1 MNKSLPP
8 YLLLFMAAGTL
19 TGTLLA
25 LQSYYWGAF
34 FSFFLL
40 SMLFLRKSS
49 LYVWLAS
56 FFVFLSALLISDF
69 HESTRHSIL
78 SSKKSIPMLTIDSI
92 PEIDG
97 SSLRGFGKLDG
108 ERIVFR
114 YRIPSVE
121 ELEPA
126 KALIPGHICR
136 VKGELTEPF
145 RNSNPNMFNY
155 KRYLYERDI
164 HWILKVDAFEGCRE
178 SRDEWKYTLIRWR
191 SAGLNYI
198 ETEFPP
204 ETVGMTQALVFGE
217 TGRISEKMM
226 NAYRS
231 LGIVH
236 LLAISGLHVGLISGM
251 VYVILLRTG
260 VTREA
265 SLWILIMFLIFY
277 MVITGGAPPVVRAS
291 AMLIIL
297 IIFRK
302 LPFTISTL
310 DSLSIVFMSVLFWN
324 PYSIFDIGFQLSF
337 TVSYC
342 LVLSYSVI
350 LSDASSYLTQL
361 FKVTAVAQL
370 SSLPIMIIHF
380 YEFSIIGFLT
390 NLLFV
395 PVFSLIVLPMAL
407 ITFLKELI
415 VPAGMEWM
423 NGVYSLIVSGIEALT
438 SLFAAFPLTT
448 LVLGKPHYSIVIC
461 YIFLVLAVFKG
472 MEKGAWRLR
481 SFILCSFVLL
491 HAVWVQ
497 FNPFGEVTF
506 IDVGQGDSTLID
518 LPYNL
523 GTYLID
529 TGGMVEF
536 PMEDWERKAKPFS
549 IDEDVILPFLKSKG
563 ITTIDKLLLTHGDLD
578 HVGGAAGLVDKMKI
592 KEIFITPGSG
602 DKKEMKEIIALAEKK
617 EVSVKQVHA
626 PYAWKAKDVIFHI
639 LMPLDKEYEGNNDS
653 LVVYSEMG
661 GMKWLFTGD
670 LEEEGEKEFAATYE
684 LRADVLKVG
693 HHGSATSTSGIFLEE
708 VKPSLGVISA
718 GRDNRFGHPHP
729 EVVKRLKEK
738 GIMIHTTADHG
749 ALTYRFLGKRG
760 TFSAQHP

>member
-8 YLLLFMAAGTL
+8 YLLFLMAAGTIS
-19 TGTLLA
+19 GTLLA

-34 FSFFLL
+34 FSFLFL
-40 SMLFLRKSS
+40 SMLSLRKSTF
-49 LYVWLAS
+49 YVWLAS
-56 FFVFLSALLISDF
+56 FLVCLSALFMSDF
-69 HESTRHSIL
+69 HESNQHSKL
-78 SSKKSIPMLTIDSI
+78 SSKTFTPILAIDFI

-97 SSLRGFGKLDG
+97 SSLRGFGKLEG
-108 ERIVFR
+108 ERVIFR
-114 YRIPSVE
+114 YRIPSEDLVE
-121 ELEPA
+121 QS
-126 KALIPGHICR
+126 KALKPGHICR
-136 VKGELTEPF
+136 VKGELIEPPP
-145 RNSNPNMFNY
+145 NSNPNMFNY
-155 KRYLYERDI
+155 KRYLYERDT
-164 HWILKVDAFEGCRE
+164 HWILELDAIEGCSE

-191 SAGLNYI
+191 AAGLNYI
-198 ETEFPP
+198 EARFPP

-217 TGRISEKMM
+217 TGRISEEMM

-251 VYVILLRTG
+251 FYFILLRAG
-260 VTREA
+260 VTREL
-265 SLWILIMFLIFY
+265 SLWMLIVFLIFY
-277 MVITGGAPPVVRAS
+277 MVMTGGAPPVVRAS

-297 IIFRK
+297 ILFRK
-302 LPFTISTL
+302 SPFTITTL
-310 DSLSIVFMSVLFWN
+310 DSLSIVFISLLFWN

-342 LVLSYSVI
+342 LVLSSSAI
-350 LSDASSYLTQL
+350 LSHASSNLIQL

-370 SSLPIMIIHF
+370 SSLPIMVFHF
-380 YEFSIIGFLT
+380 YEFSVIGFVT

-395 PVFSLIVLPMAL
+395 PLFSLIVLPMAL

-415 VPAGMEWM
+415 FPSGMESM
-423 NGVYSLIVSGIEALT
+423 NGVYGFVISGIEALS
-438 SLFAAFPLTT
+438 SLLAAFPFTT
-448 LVLGKPHYSIVIC
+448 LVLGKPHDSIIIC
-461 YIFLVLAVFKG
+461 YIFLVLSVFKG

-481 SFILCSFVLL
+481 SFILCGFVLL
-491 HAVWVQ
+491 HAAWVQ
-497 FNPFGEVTF
+497 FNPFGEVIF

-529 TGGMVEF
+529 TGGAVQF
-536 PMEDWERKAKPFS
+536 PKEEWERKAKPFS

-578 HVGGAAGLVDKMKI
+578 HVGGAAGLMDKIKI
-592 KEIFITPGSG
+592 KEILITPGSG
-602 DKKEMKEIIALAEKK
+602 DKNEMKEILSLAEKK
-617 EVSVKQVHA
+617 GVPVKQVRA
-626 PYAWKAKDVIFHI
+626 PYTWKSKDYIFHI
-639 LMPLDKEYEGNNDS
+639 LMPMDDIYEGNNDS

-661 GMKWLFTGD
+661 GLKWLFTGD
-670 LEEEGEKEFAATYE
+670 LEEEGEKELVDTYE
-684 LRADVLKVG
+684 VRADVLKIG
-693 HHGSATSTSGIFLEE
+693 HHGSGTSSSGIFLEE
-708 VKPSLGVISA
+708 LKPRIGVISA

-738 GIMIHTTADHG
+738 GIMIHTTADQG